1 MWRELEKRSLRRQR
15 MQISSNLDG
24 SLIKPDKGF
33 GGGRGEKWLNRL
45 AVYEW
50 MWLWSKSQVIDED
63 ELEIENEVE
72 EVHDEAK
79 EDGDEDER
87 WS

>member
-24 SLIKPDKGF
+24 SLIKPDKGLW
-33 GGGRGEKWLNRL
+33 GGRGKWLNRL

-50 MWLWSKSQVIDED
+50 MWLGSQSQVIDED

>member
-1 MWRELEKRSLRRQR
+1 
-15 MQISSNLDG
+15 
-24 SLIKPDKGF
+24 
-33 GGGRGEKWLNRL
+33 
-45 AVYEW
+45 
-50 MWLWSKSQVIDED
+50 MWLGSQSQVIDED

>member
-1 MWRELEKRSLRRQR
+1 

-24 SLIKPDKGF
+24 SLIKPDKGL

-50 MWLWSKSQVIDED
+50 MWLGSKSQVIDED

-72 EVHDEAK
+72 AVQDEAK
-79 EDGDEDER
+79 DEDEDGR